1 MKLITR
7 PIKWSVVPD
16 GSPLFAESATEIEI
30 VDEAAGEFVE
40 ISQSM
45 EGYGKIG
52 IEPSDWPTLRAA
64 IDAAVKQCKEWKP

>member
-7 PIKWSVVPD
+7 PIKWVITVD
-16 GSPLFAESATEIEI
+16 GSPIYSESATEIEI
-30 VDEAAGEFVE
+30 VDESAGEFVE

-52 IEPSDWPTLRAA
+52 IDPSDWPTLRTA
-64 IDAAVKQCKEWKP
+64 IDSAIKQCKDHRE

>member
-7 PIKWSVVPD
+7 PIKWTIIPD
-16 GSPLFAESATEIEI
+16 GGPLFDESATEIEI

-64 IDAAVKQCKEWKP
+64 IDAAVKQCKEAKP

>member
-7 PIKWSVVPD
+7 PIKWSVIPD
-16 GSPLFAESATEIEI
+16 GSPIFSESATEIEI

-40 ISQSM
+40 VSQSM

-64 IDAAVKQCKEWKP
+64 IDAAVKQCKDHKE

>member
-7 PIKWSVVPD
+7 PIKWVITVD
-16 GSPLFAESATEIEI
+16 GSPIFSESATEIEI

-40 ISQSM
+40 LSQSM

-52 IEPSDWPTLRAA
+52 IDPSDWPTLRAA
-64 IDAAVKQCKEWKP
+64 IDAAIKQCKDHKE

>member
-52 IEPSDWPTLRAA
+52 INASDWPTLRAA